1 MKRSLTYKPTM
12 ERWETLS
19 KKVREGFIELFKQ
32 FCISEV
38 EIERQDQKKLIL
50 ANNTIIPYE
59 VYKTEYEGLCKEQL
73 KALYN
78 EGKISKEDYKALIK
92 CNKVKIKPINPLI
105 VLSGAKKTTIN
116 DAGRDEN
123 SYALAKTLQRPII
136 MVVISF
142 VVNSISTTF
151 IGGSNIVLDVMLGIF
166 TIVVASFCGFTTGV
180 NDFKHMEDRTK
191 SRALFLALFCEKN
204 NI

>member
-1 MKRSLTYKPTM
+1 MAQQKKNNKKLSREEKYMQKKV
-12 ERWETLS
+12 ELS
-19 KKVREGFIELFKQ
+19 KEE
-32 FCISEV
+32 
-38 EIERQDQKKLIL
+38 
-50 ANNTIIPYE
+50 
-59 VYKTEYEGLCKEQL
+59 L
-73 KALYN
+73 KALLN
-78 EGKISKEDYKALIK
+78 EGNISKEDYKALIK

-105 VLSGAKKTTIN
+105 VLCGAKKTTIN
-116 DAGRDEN
+116 DAGRDES

-180 NDFKHMEDRTK
+180 NDFKYTEDRTK